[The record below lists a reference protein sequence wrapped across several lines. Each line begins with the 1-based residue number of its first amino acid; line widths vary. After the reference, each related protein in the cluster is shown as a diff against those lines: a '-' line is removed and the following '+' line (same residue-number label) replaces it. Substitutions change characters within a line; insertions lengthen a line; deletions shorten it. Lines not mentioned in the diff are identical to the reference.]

1 MLRRLLV
8 VVSSLTAL
16 FLWGACWSQ
25 GYPSRPVRMLYV
37 LIDGRFDPGLAAQFE
52 TGHE

>member
-1 MLRRLLV
+1 MGNEHASTFGRGGRHPLMHR
-8 VVSSLTAL
+8 TETID
-16 FLWGACWSQ
+16 
-25 GYPSRPVRMLYV
+25 YV